1 MKAFHPRL
9 FDLQFFA
16 EERTEPA
23 TPRKRQKSREEGRMA
38 KSQDLSAAVVI
49 ITGLLAVHSLAVTIW
64 SKLVWMFYDNTRHL
78 SSELMWEDGWLIRP
92 AVEGLKGFFWGWLP
106 VGFLCTIA
114 AAVIM
119 VYQVGFLVS
128 TKPLVPKPDRF
139 NPVSGLK
146 KIISMR
152 TLVELVKGLLKAMV
166 LLGMLFMVIR
176 KEQDLLLSVMLF
188 PIEQGMEIIMRE
200 IWGMALKMALV
211 LLVLGMIDYGY
222 QKWDFE
228 KSIRMSKQ
236 EIKEEYKQMEGDPL
250 VKRRIRQ
257 KQRELA
263 QGRMMSDVPKA
274 DVVVTNPTHIAVA
287 IKYDQKSM
295 PAPVVIAKG
304 EGFVAQKIRD
314 IAKENKIPIVENK
327 PLARALL
334 LQVEVG
340 EMVPEDLYRS
350 VAEVL
355 AFVYRLK
362 DKG

>member
-1 MKAFHPRL
+1 MSLSSPIVFN
-9 FDLQFFA
+9 LQFFA

-23 TPRKRQKSREEGRMA
+23 TPRKRHKSREEGRMA
-38 KSQDLSAAVVI
+38 KSQDLSAAVI
-49 ITGLLAVHSLAVTIW
+49 IISGLLAINALGLSIW
-64 SKLVWMFYDNTRHL
+64 ERLVSMFHVVLPYIA
-78 SSELMWEDGWLIRP
+78 SGLMKDDAWFVLPIL
-92 AVEGLKGFFWGWLP
+92 EGVKGFFWGWLP
-106 VGFLCTIA
+106 VGLLCTIM
-114 AAVIM
+114 AVFVM

-128 TKPLVPKPDRF
+128 AKPLVPKPERF
-139 NPVSGLK
+139 NPISGLK

-152 TLVELVKGLLKAMV
+152 TLVELLKGLLKAML
-166 LLGMLFMVIR
+166 LLGMLFITIR
-176 KEQDLLLSVMLF
+176 KEQDTLMSVMLF
-188 PIEQGMEIIMRE
+188 PMEQGVAIIMKQ
-200 IWGMALKMALV
+200 IWSTSLKMALV
-211 LLVLGMIDYGY
+211 LLVLGFIDYGY

-250 VKRRIRQ
+250 IKRHIRQ

-263 QGRMMSDVPKA
+263 RGRMMSDVPKA
-274 DVVVTNPTHIAVA
+274 DVVVTNPTQIAVA
-287 IKYDQKSM
+287 IEYDQKSM
-295 PAPVVIAKG
+295 SAPIVIAKG

-314 IAKENKIPIVENK
+314 IAKEHKIPIVENK

-340 EMVPEDLYRS
+340 EAVPEDLYRA

-362 DKG
+362 EKS